1 MNLSEYWKEKETEL
15 EKNKCL
21 LGKTD
26 KKKQEI
32 IRKMIIVQIMQI
44 PIDDLEYYLKRDQC
58 CSNLSGDYT
67 GI

>member
-32 IRKMIIVQIMQI
+32 IRKMIIVQIMQ
-44 PIDDLEYYLKRDQC
+44 DRVDELKDAYREK
-58 CSNLSGDYT
+58 YERRP
-67 GI
+67 